1 MNLNKPIIVAM
12 MLTTLLS
19 TSCSFKQ
26 KADVIIKNAKIYT
39 VDNNFTVVQGA
50 AIVDG
55 IFVAVGPDATINAQ
69 YYSDKVIDLKGK
81 YVYPGFIDPHCHFY
95 GYGMT
100 LTQVDLR
107 GCLSYQE
114 VAERCQKHY
123 ETYGG
128 KWITGR
134 GWDQNLWE
142 TKEFPDK
149 ALLDQLFP
157 DVPVLLRRIDG
168 HAAIANSAALKIAG
182 IDATTK
188 INGGSQLIKN
198 NEPSG
203 LLIDKMVDLVL
214 SFVPEPT
221 PEEETAGLLAA
232 QQNCFV
238 VGLTSVGDAGLPK
251 ETVLLIDELNKSNRL
266 KTRIYAMLEPSQ
278 ENIEHF
284 VKKGFYQTNRLHV
297 RSIKLYADGAL
308 GSRGAALLEP
318 YADDPENSGIVVEPV
333 DSLKAW
339 CNLAYQYNYQVNTH
353 CIGDSA
359 NRLILNIYGEIL
371 KGKNDRRWRIEHAQV
386 VNKADVKS
394 FKHYQIIPSIQTTHC
409 TSDMGWAPDRLGP
422 ERIADA
428 YIWQDL
434 LNQNNWLINGSD
446 FPIEDINPLYGFFS
460 AISRTDFKGNPKGGF
475 YPKQKLSR
483 VQALKAMTIWAA
495 QGQFEERVKGSI
507 EKGKYADFVVTEHDI
522 MSIPELDIPNVK
534 IEQTWVGGELV
545 YSNSSQP

>member
-1 MNLNKPIIVAM
+1 VNLNKPIIVAM
-12 MLTTLLS
+12 MLTSLIS
-19 TSCSFKQ
+19 TSCSLKQ

-55 IFVAVGPDATINAQ
+55 VFVAVGPDATINAQ

-100 LTQVDLR
+100 LAQVDLR
-107 GCLSYQE
+107 GSQSYQE

-123 ETYGG
+123 KTYGG

-149 ALLDQLFP
+149 VLLDQLFP
-157 DVPVLLRRIDG
+157 DIPVLLRRIDG

-182 IDATTK
+182 IDAETK
-188 INGGSQLIKN
+188 IHGGSQLIKN

-232 QQNCFV
+232 QKNCFT
-238 VGLTSVGDAGLPK
+238 VGLTSVSDAGLPK

-266 KTRIYAMLEPSQ
+266 KTRIYAMLEPSV

-284 VKKGFYQTNRLHV
+284 VKKGFYQTNQLHV

-318 YADDPENSGIVVEPV
+318 YADDQENSGIIVEPI

-339 CNLAYQYNYQVNTH
+339 CNLAHQYNYQVNTH

-359 NRLILNIYGEIL
+359 NRLMLNIYGEIL

-394 FKHYQIIPSIQTTHC
+394 FKHFQIIPSIQTTHC
-409 TSDMGWAPDRLGP
+409 TSDMAWAPDRLGP
-422 ERIADA
+422 ERISDA

-460 AISRTDFKGNPKGGF
+460 AIARTDFHGNPKGGF

-483 VQALKAMTIWAA
+483 VQALKGMTIWAA
-495 QGQFEERVKGSI
+495 QGQFEETVKGSI
-507 EKGKYADFVVTEHDI
+507 EKGKFADFVVTEHDI
-522 MSIPELDIPNVK
+522 MSIPELEIPNLK
-534 IEQTWVGGELV
+534 IEQTWIGGELV
-545 YSNSSQP
+545 YSNANQP